1 MIAKRVPPSSVMVLT
16 RNAPGGTS
24 PWSVPP
30 VATFAVGLQ
39 LVGQNGF
46 RAPESRLNDDLFL
59 GAMGAGSSA
68 GLFFSAIGAGFS
80 SAASKAGDTRFDIQ
94 MSEKNLFIVFR
105 RPWSQRWRPAEI
117 AAVRAGRECSVW

>member
-30 VATFAVGLQ
+30 VATFPVGFQ
-39 LVGQNGF
+39 LIGQNGF
-46 RAPESRLNDDLFL
+46 RAPASRLNDDLFVSAM
-59 GAMGAGSSA
+59 GAGSSAGLFLSSMGAGSSA

-80 SAASKAGDTRFDIQ
+80 SAASKAGDTRIAIQ
-94 MSEKNLFIVFR
+94 MSEKKLLI
-105 RPWSQRWRPAEI
+105 
-117 AAVRAGRECSVW
+117 